1 LARCTQLGRLRT
13 IVDMTT
19 HVGDPP
25 ADTRGSLLRDT
36 PIIERRIDAA
46 ALSTAVLECGEGAPV
61 VLLHGPGEFALG
73 WTDLIVALSD
83 SQHVV
88 APDLPGHGESET
100 TDPLDAER
108 VIAWLDE
115 LIAATCATPPVV
127 VGRVLGGALAARHAA
142 ANGERISGLV
152 LVDAMG
158 LSPFEPAPP
167 FGEALHRFLA
177 DPTEHSHDQ
186 LMQYCSFDFDAVRS
200 RLGDRWT
207 AISRYAVDRIRTPAT
222 QAAVMSM
229 MEHVGSAIPEAVL
242 SSIAVPTTLVWGR
255 HDMAT
260 PLRVAE
266 DASRAF
272 GWPLHVIEDAADDP
286 AMDQPEAFLTALQA
300 AIIDG
305 SRR

>member
-1 LARCTQLGRLRT
+1 
-13 IVDMTT
+13 MTT

-25 ADTRGSLLRDT
+25 VDTRGALLRGT
-36 PIIERRIDAA
+36 PITEQRIDAA
-46 ALSTAVLECGEGAPV
+46 GLSTAVLECGEGAPV

-73 WTDLIVALSD
+73 WPDLIVALAD
-83 SQHVV
+83 SHHVV
-88 APDLPGHGESET
+88 APDLPGHGESAS
-100 TDPLDAER
+100 TDRLDAER
-108 VIAWLDE
+108 VVAWLDDV
-115 LIAATCATPPVV
+115 IGATCPAAPAV

-142 ANGERISGLV
+142 ANHDRVSRLV
-152 LVDAMG
+152 LVDTMG

-177 DPTEHSHDQ
+177 DPSEHSHDQ
-186 LMQYCSFDFDAVRS
+186 LMQYCSYDIDAVRR

-207 AISRYAVDRIRTPAT
+207 AISRYAVERIRMPAT
-222 QAAVMSM
+222 QAALMSM
-229 MEHVGSAIPEAVL
+229 LEHVGSAIPEAVL
-242 SSIAVPTTLVWGR
+242 STIAVPTTLIWGR

-286 AMDQPEAFLTALQA
+286 ALDQPEAFLAALRS
-300 AIIDG
+300 AIGDG
-305 SRR
+305 GGR